1 MGLDRVSVLLAV
13 SLFALDANGAVVSE
27 LSIARTPPPGQ
38 VDDEA
43 IRIVAHAKPGEALP
57 SKLRMASRAD
67 GGRELD
73 VVPELSFQPAPCP
86 ASLPAG
92 GSCAVSKPFRLV
104 MDDVD
109 RRHPRLA
116 DAALIAEL
124 GGSVTLGLGAQ
135 SKRRPSVEPDATLP
149 VSSAFGK
156 SRVKLRVRLVR
167 LRTGGPPPVGR
178 DVEDAIRL
186 ARQEIDRASSVW
198 GVCGVSFGPSA
209 TADVKVVD
217 PPPPHLL
224 SLGCDAPA
232 TATGGELVF
241 NVDGQEVRASI
252 AAGTSPRGAARRVAA
267 QIEKLGFRATV
278 SDNRAAHSSSL
289 PSSDVLVTRKTG
301 LPATLSAPKRGPLSS
316 DGALDA
322 CIGRVS
328 LEDGLQHFSD
338 SIALSG
344 TLEERT
350 LIKAF
355 DDGDPSTL
363 DVFVVPSFG
372 GDARI
377 GESFIFTEHGAIRNV
392 VVEDRAG
399 LRAQR
404 ASFTLAHEIGHVLL
418 DQPGHPDDFLGDM
431 PTSLM
436 DADAVNATSFGPR
449 RLSVSECARAQRQS
463 GPRSLPRLLG
473 PWTPKQ

>member
-1 MGLDRVSVLLAV
+1 MAV
-13 SLFALDANGAVVSE
+13 ALFALDANGAVVSE
-27 LSIARTPPPGQ
+27 LSIARTPPPGL

-43 IRIVAHAKPGEALP
+43 VRIVAQAKPGEALP
-57 SKLRMASRAD
+57 SKLRISSRAD

-73 VVPELSFQPAPCP
+73 VMPELSFQPGPCP
-86 ASLPAG
+86 AGVPAG
-92 GSCAVSKPFRLV
+92 GSCAISKPFRLV

-116 DAALIAEL
+116 DAALVAEL
-124 GGSVTLGLGAQ
+124 GGTIGVGLGAQ
-135 SKRRPSVEPDATLP
+135 TSRRPSVEPEATLP
-149 VSSAFGK
+149 VASAFGK
-156 SRVKLRVRLVR
+156 SRVKLRMRLVR
-167 LRTGGPPPVGR
+167 LRAGGPPPIGR
-178 DVEDAIRL
+178 DTEDAIRL

-198 GVCGVSFGPSA
+198 GVCGVSFGPSGS
-209 TADVKVVD
+209 ADVKVVD

-232 TATGGELVF
+232 TAAGGEVGF
-241 NVDGQEVRASI
+241 TVDGQEVRVSI

-267 QIEKLGFRATV
+267 QVEKLGFRASV

-289 PSSDVLVTRKTG
+289 ASSDVLVSRKTG
-301 LPATLSAPKRGPLSS
+301 QLATLAAPKRGPISS
-316 DGALDA
+316 DAALEV
-322 CIGRVS
+322 CVGRVS

-338 SIALSG
+338 SIALAG

-363 DVFVVPSFG
+363 DVFMVPSFG

-392 VVEDRAG
+392 VIEDRAG

-418 DQPGHPDDFLGDM
+418 DQPGHPDDFSGDM

-449 RLSVSECARAQRQS
+449 RLSLSECERAQRQS

-473 PWTPKQ
+473 PWSSR

>member
-1 MGLDRVSVLLAV
+1 MSVLLAV

-43 IRIVAHAKPGEALP
+43 VRIVAHAKAGEALP
-57 SKLRMASRAD
+57 SKLRLASRAD

-73 VVPELSFQPAPCP
+73 AMPDLPFQPAACP
-86 ASLPAG
+86 ASVPVG
-92 GSCAVSKPFRLV
+92 GSCAISKPFRLV

-124 GGSVTLGLGAQ
+124 GGTVSVGLGA
-135 SKRRPSVEPDATLP
+135 KMDATLP
-149 VSSAFGK
+149 VVSAFGK

-178 DVEDAIRL
+178 DTEDAIRL
-186 ARQEIDRASSVW
+186 ARQEIDRASTVW

-209 TADVKVVD
+209 MADVKVVD
-217 PPPPHLL
+217 PPPAHLL

-241 NVDGQEVRASI
+241 NVDGQEVRTSI

-328 LEDGLQHFSD
+328 LEDGVQHFSD

-418 DQPGHPDDFLGDM
+418 DQPGHPDDFLGDT

-449 RLSVSECARAQRQS
+449 RLSVSECARAHRQS
-463 GPRSLPRLLG
+463 GPRSLPRLLD
-473 PWTPKQ
+473 PWTSR